1 MVRVYFMS
9 TPKNGGND
17 LFKHGDSVTKS
28 YEKSI
33 KKCLTS

>member
-1 MVRVYFMS
+1 MS

-28 YEKSI
+28 YEKAL
-33 KKCLTS
+33 KNV